1 MILSADKIA
10 DALIKGLDDAVADPL
25 VIVPTPDPEG
35 LRSSNAAAIDL
46 RLGTWF
52 SALKR
57 SRTPYLNLDKPA
69 PGSQLTK
76 SSFVPFGSDYILHP
90 HSFVLAVTME
100 WVRFPLN
107 MAAYVVGK
115 SSWGRCGLIIATAT
129 GVHPGFKGC
138 LTLELT
144 NVGEIPIAI
153 RPGVEICQ
161 LFIHNVDPATSD
173 VMRASKFNGFRRP
186 MLRPIE
192 MDPFAARLAAHAG
205 KRTVASEQ
213 E

>member
-10 DALIKGLDDAVADPL
+10 DALIRGRDSAVTDPL
-25 VIVPTPDPEG
+25 VIVPTPDPDS

-57 SRTPYLNLDKPA
+57 SRTPYLRLEKPA

-76 SSFVPFGSDYILHP
+76 SSFVPFGNDYILHP

-107 MAAYVVGK
+107 LAAYVVGK

-153 RPGVEICQ
+153 KPGVEICQ
-161 LFIHNVDPATSD
+161 LFIHSVDPATSD
-173 VMRASKFNGFRRP
+173 VMRASKFTGFRRP
-186 MLRPIE
+186 MLRPVE
-192 MDPFAARLAAHAG
+192 LDHFAARLAAHSG
-205 KRTVASEQ
+205 RRTVANP
-213 E
+213 